1 MTVGIVIAATMPIMP
16 SVINTSAKVNAI
28 FDFVRLKAQPTA
40 TSEVIPL
47 LAGVSTP
54 RFLPLSGKNPRAPP
68 PEIVD
73 FSCFY
78 PLFNFLTL

>member
-28 FDFVRLKAQPTA
+28 FDFVGLKAQPTA

-68 PEIVD
+68 PQRLLI
-73 FSCFY
+73 FHAFT
-78 PLFNFLTL
+78 PFLTF